1 MAEALVANK
10 FAKPTEVQA
19 RSLVFLKQHID
30 MVIAAKTGQGKTL
43 CFGLPILDMLV
54 KKVQRVR
61 SQRAAEQSESDEE
74 ENKNADKEDG

>member
-1 MAEALVANK
+1 MEECVAEALVANK

-19 RSLVFLKQHID
+19 RSLVFLKQHMD

-54 KKVQRVR
+54 KKV
-61 SQRAAEQSESDEE
+61 
-74 ENKNADKEDG
+74 